1 MAKVTLKGY
10 ILVPEKDLQE
20 VCRELIN
27 HRRLTLN
34 EPGCLSFIVTENA
47 ENPLRFEVFEEFVDR
62 QAFDFHQAR
71 VRASRWG
78 QVTVDVTRHYE
89 VFE

>member
-20 VCRELIN
+20 VRRELIN
-27 HRRLTLN
+27 HRRLTLE
-34 EPGCLSFIVTENA
+34 EPGCISFIVTKSA
-47 ENPLRFEVFEEFVDR
+47 DNPLRFDVFEEFVDR
-62 QAFDFHQAR
+62 QALALHQAR
-71 VRASRWG
+71 VRVSRWG

-89 VFE
+89 VLE

>member
-20 VCRELIN
+20 VRRELVN
-27 HRRLTLN
+27 HRRLTLE
-34 EPGCLSFIVTENA
+34 EPGCVSFIVTESA
-47 ENPLRFEVFEEFVDR
+47 ESPLRFDVFEEFVDR
-62 QAFDFHQAR
+62 QAFALHQAR

-78 QVTVDVTRHYE
+78 HVTVDVVRHYE
-89 VFE
+89 VLE

>member
-1 MAKVTLKGY
+1 MATQVVFRGA
-10 ILVPEKDLQE
+10 
-20 VCRELIN
+20 
-27 HRRLTLN
+27 LTLG
-34 EPGCLSFIVTENA
+34 EPGCIGFTVTENA

-62 QAFDFHQAR
+62 QAFDFHQTR

>member
-10 ILVPEKDLQE
+10 ILAPAKDLQE
-20 VCRELIN
+20 VRRELID
-27 HRRLTLN
+27 HRRLTLS
-34 EPGCLSFIVTENA
+34 EPGCISFTVTESA
-47 ENPLRFEVFEEFVDR
+47 ENPMRFDVFEELVDR

-71 VRASRWG
+71 VRASRRG
-78 QVTVDVTRHYE
+78 QVIVDVTRHYE

>member
-20 VCRELIN
+20 VRRELIN
-27 HRRLTLN
+27 HRRLTLD
-34 EPGCLSFIVTENA
+34 EPGCMSFIVTEN
-47 ENPLRFEVFEEFVDR
+47 PLRFDVFEEFVDR
-62 QAFDFHQAR
+62 QAFALHQAR

-78 QVTVDVTRHYE
+78 QVSVDVTRHYE
-89 VFE
+89 IFE

>member
-1 MAKVTLKGY
+1 MANVTLKGY

-20 VCRELIN
+20 VRRELIN
-27 HRRLTLN
+27 HRLLTLD
-34 EPGCLSFIVTENA
+34 EPGCISFIVTENA
-47 ENPLRFEVFEEFVDR
+47 ENPLRFDVFEEFVDR
-62 QAFDFHQAR
+62 QAFALHQAR

>member
-10 ILVPEKDLQE
+10 ILVPEKDLQA
-20 VCRELIN
+20 VRRELN
-27 HRRLTLN
+27 HRCLTL
-34 EPGCLSFIVTENA
+34 EESGCISFTVTESV
-47 ENPLRFEVFEEFVDR
+47 ENPLRFDVFEEFVDL

-71 VRASRWG
+71 VRASRWA

-89 VFE
+89 VSE

>member
-20 VCRELIN
+20 VRRELIN
-27 HRRLTLN
+27 HRRLTLD
-34 EPGCLSFIVTENA
+34 EPGCMSFIVTENA
-47 ENPLRFEVFEEFVDR
+47 ENPLRFDVFEEFFDR

-89 VFE
+89 IFE